1 MGSDIYDNDEG
12 DNDYFDDDDNDD
24 DSNNIYDD
32 TNNNNDSDDDDNNNN
47 DNDDDRTIK
56 LSFRKASISSEI
68 RSFSV
73 ETILSYQ
80 HFKNGFVQTLLEQPR
95 RSGVAWLWLLIGQE
109 MTRFYVTMPFLYIR
123 CFQLHQHGEG

>member
-1 MGSDIYDNDEG
+1 MLAPNCLPHRVVSDIYDNDEG

-32 TNNNNDSDDDDNNNN
+32 DNSNN

-68 RSFSV
+68 RSFSL

-80 HFKNGFVQTLLEQPR
+80 HLKTVLFKHHWSSPGAVAS
-95 RSGVAWLWLLIGQE
+95 SG
-109 MTRFYVTMPFLYIR
+109 RDN
-123 CFQLHQHGEG
+123 

>member
-1 MGSDIYDNDEG
+1 MLAPNCLPHRVGSDIYDNDEG

-80 HFKNGFVQTLLEQPR
+80 HFKTVLFKHRWSSPGAVAS
-95 RSGVAWLWLLIGQE
+95 SG
-109 MTRFYVTMPFLYIR
+109 RDN
-123 CFQLHQHGEG
+123 